1 MLKKT
6 IAGAAV
12 QIAEGVGN
20 IVGIRAGTEEPA
32 FTVERTIGGVE
43 IRRYGPPRIAAET
56 TIDATRKRPATR
68 DSEYW
73 PATSSAPTPAARRSR

>member
-1 MLKKT
+1 MLKT

-32 FTVERTIGGVE
+32 FTVERTIGGV
-43 IRRYGPPRIAAET
+43 
-56 TIDATRKRPATR
+56 
-68 DSEYW
+68 
-73 PATSSAPTPAARRSR
+73 